1 MKKPFVYG
9 ELAEDENFIDRID
22 DRSQLKTFLCNG
34 INVTL
39 ISPRRWGK
47 SSLVKAT
54 MKEIMD
60 ERNDTVVCF
69 IDAFRLNSE
78 KEFYNAF
85 ASSVVNSVATTL
97 DKGMELVR
105 NYLKNFSARLKL
117 KGPLIDV
124 EVDLHQKDSA
134 INVEE
139 LLNLPQKLAQERGM
153 HVIVCIDEFQKLAEF
168 PEWKSMEGMLRSVWQ
183 QQQDVTYCLYG
194 SKRHM
199 LMDIFTNS
207 NKPFYRFGQTLY
219 LKKIESRYWIEYIVN
234 TFRETGKE
242 ISEEYAARIC
252 STMENHSWYVQQF
265 SFFIWAATDTVVTEE
280 IMQRQLQSVLDTN
293 MPVFEAETE
302 RLAASQVAML
312 RAVADGEQRLNSADA
327 VSKYHLGGP
336 QSITRNKSVL
346 IRMDILEKQDGK
358 LVFVDP
364 LYKLWFMK
372 TFSL

>member
-1 MKKPFVYG
+1 MRKPFVYG

-22 DRSQLKTFLCNG
+22 DRRQLKTFLCNG

-54 MKEIMD
+54 MKEIMA
-60 ERNDTVVCF
+60 ERSDTVVCF

-78 KEFYNAF
+78 TEFYNAF
-85 ASSVVNSVATTL
+85 ASAVVNSVATTL

-124 EVDLHQKDSA
+124 EVDLRQKDSA

-139 LLNLPQKLAQERGM
+139 LLNLPQKLAEERGM
-153 HVIVCIDEFQKLAEF
+153 HFIVCIDEFQKLAEF

-219 LKKIESRYWIEYIVN
+219 LNKIESRYWIEYIVN

-252 STMENHSWYVQQF
+252 SIMENHSWYVQQF
-265 SFFIWAATDTVVTEE
+265 SFFVWAATDTVVTEE
-280 IMQRQLQSVLDTN
+280 IMQRQLQSVIDTN

-364 LYKLWFMK
+364 LYKLWFMRN
-372 TFSL
+372 FSL

>member
-9 ELAEDENFIDRID
+9 ELAENENFIDRIE
-22 DRSQLKTFLCNG
+22 DRKQLKTFLCNG
-34 INVTL
+34 VNTMI

-47 SSLVKAT
+47 SSLVKTT
-54 MKEIMD
+54 MKEI
-60 ERNDTVVCF
+60 EAEHCNTVACF

-78 KEFYNAF
+78 SEFYNAF

-97 DKGMELVR
+97 DKGMDLVR
-105 NYLKNFSARLKL
+105 SYMRNLSARFKI
-117 KGPLIDV
+117 KGPFIEV
-124 EVDLHQKDSA
+124 EVDLKQKESPV
-134 INVEE
+134 NVED
-139 LLNLPQKLAQERGM
+139 LLNLPQKLAKEKGL
-153 HVIVCIDEFQKLAEF
+153 HIIVCIDEFQKLAEF

-219 LKKIESRYWIEYIVN
+219 LKKIETHYWIEYIVS

-242 ISEEYAARIC
+242 ISEDNAAMIC
-252 STMENHSWYVQQF
+252 NTMENHSWYVQQF
-265 SFFIWAATDTVVTEE
+265 SFFVWAATDTVATED
-280 IMQRQLQSVLDTN
+280 IIQRQLQAVLDTN
-293 MPVFEAETE
+293 LPVFEAETD

-312 RAVADGEQRLNSADA
+312 RAVADGEQRLNSSE
-327 VSKYHLGGP
+327 VVKRYSLGGP
-336 QSITRNKSVL
+336 QTITRNKSVL
-346 IRMDILEKQDGK
+346 TRMDILEKQNGN

-364 LYKLWFMK
+364 LYRLWFK
-372 TFSL
+372 RTFC

>member
-9 ELAEDENFIDRID
+9 ELAENENFIDRIE
-22 DRSQLKTFLCNG
+22 DRKQLKTFLCNG
-34 INVTL
+34 VNTMI

-47 SSLVKAT
+47 SSLVKTT
-54 MKEIMD
+54 MKEI
-60 ERNDTVVCF
+60 EAEHCNTVACF

-78 KEFYNAF
+78 SEFYNAF

-97 DKGMELVR
+97 DKGMDLVR
-105 NYLKNFSARLKL
+105 SYMRNLSARFKI
-117 KGPLIDV
+117 KGPFIEV
-124 EVDLHQKDSA
+124 EVDLKQKESPV
-134 INVEE
+134 NVED
-139 LLNLPQKLAQERGM
+139 LLNLPQKLAKEKGL
-153 HVIVCIDEFQKLAEF
+153 HIIVCIDEFQKLAEF

-219 LKKIESRYWIEYIVN
+219 LKKIESHYWIEYIVS

-242 ISEEYAARIC
+242 ISEDNAAMIC
-252 STMENHSWYVQQF
+252 NTMENHSWYVQQL
-265 SFFIWAATDTVVTEE
+265 SFFVWAATDTVATED
-280 IMQRQLQSVLDTN
+280 IIQRQLQAVLDTN
-293 MPVFEAETE
+293 LPVFEAETD

-312 RAVADGEQRLNSADA
+312 RAVADGEQRLNSSE
-327 VSKYHLGGP
+327 VVKRYSLGGP
-336 QSITRNKSVL
+336 QTITRNKSVL
-346 IRMDILEKQDGK
+346 TRMDILEKQNGN

-364 LYKLWFMK
+364 LYRLWFK
-372 TFSL
+372 RTFC

>member
-1 MKKPFVYG
+1 MRKPFVYG

-22 DRSQLKTFLCNG
+22 DRRQLKTFLCNG

-54 MKEIMD
+54 MKEIMA
-60 ERNDTVVCF
+60 ERSDTVVCF

-78 KEFYNAF
+78 TEFYNAF

-124 EVDLHQKDSA
+124 EVDLRQKDSA

-139 LLNLPQKLAQERGM
+139 LLNLPQKLAEERGM
-153 HVIVCIDEFQKLAEF
+153 HFIVCIDEFQKLAEF

-219 LKKIESRYWIEYIVN
+219 LNKIESRYWIEYIVN

-252 STMENHSWYVQQF
+252 SIMENHSWYVQQF
-265 SFFIWAATDTVVTEE
+265 SFFVWAATDTVVTEE

-312 RAVADGEQRLNSADA
+312 RAVADGEQRLNSADV

-364 LYKLWFMK
+364 LYKLWFMRN
-372 TFSL
+372 FSL

>member
-9 ELAEDENFIDRID
+9 ELAENENFIDRIE
-22 DRSQLKTFLCNG
+22 DRQQLKTFLCNG
-34 INVTL
+34 VNVTI

-54 MKEIMD
+54 MKEI
-60 ERNDTVVCF
+60 EAEHSDTVACF

-85 ASSVVNSVATTL
+85 ASAVVNSVATTL

-105 NYLKNFSARLKL
+105 SYLKNLSAKFKL
-117 KGPLIDV
+117 KGPFIEV
-124 EVDLHQKDSA
+124 ELDLQQKESPM
-134 INVEE
+134 NVEE
-139 LLNLPQKLAQERGM
+139 LLNLPQRLAEEKGL
-153 HVIVCIDEFQKLAEF
+153 HVIVCIDEFQKLADF
-168 PEWKSMEGMLRSVWQ
+168 PEWRGMEGMLRSVWQ

-219 LKKIESRYWIEYIVN
+219 LQKIESQYWIDYIVK

-242 ISEEYAARIC
+242 ISEDNAAMIC
-252 STMENHSWYVQQF
+252 RTMENHSWYVQQF
-265 SFFIWAATDTVVTEE
+265 SFFVWAATDTVATEE
-280 IMQRQLQSVLDTN
+280 IIQRQLQAVLDTN
-293 MPVFEAETE
+293 MPVFESETDS
-302 RLAASQVAML
+302 LAASQIAML
-312 RAVADGEQRLNSADA
+312 RAVADGEQRLNSAE
-327 VSKYHLGGP
+327 VVRRYSLGAP
-336 QSITRNKSVL
+336 QTITRNKSVL
-346 IRMDILEKQDGK
+346 RRLDILEKQGAD

-364 LYKLWFMK
+364 LYKLWFK
-372 TFSL
+372 RTFC

>member
-9 ELAEDENFIDRID
+9 ELAENENFIDRIE
-22 DRSQLKTFLCNG
+22 DRKQLKTFLCNG
-34 INVTL
+34 VNTMI

-47 SSLVKAT
+47 SLLVKTT
-54 MKEIMD
+54 MKEI
-60 ERNDTVVCF
+60 EAEHCNTVACF

-78 KEFYNAF
+78 SEFYNAF

-97 DKGMELVR
+97 DKGMDLVR
-105 NYLKNFSARLKL
+105 SYMRNLSARFKI
-117 KGPLIDV
+117 KGPFIEV
-124 EVDLHQKDSA
+124 EVDLKQKESPV
-134 INVEE
+134 NVED
-139 LLNLPQKLAQERGM
+139 LLNLPQKLAKEKGL
-153 HVIVCIDEFQKLAEF
+153 HIIVCIDEFQKLAEF

-219 LKKIESRYWIEYIVN
+219 LKKIESHYWIEYIVS

-242 ISEEYAARIC
+242 ISEDNAAMIC
-252 STMENHSWYVQQF
+252 NTMENHSWYVQQF
-265 SFFIWAATDTVVTEE
+265 SFFVWAATDTVATED
-280 IMQRQLQSVLDTN
+280 IIQRQLQAVLDTN
-293 MPVFEAETE
+293 LPVFEAETD

-312 RAVADGEQRLNSADA
+312 RAVADGEQRLNSSE
-327 VSKYHLGGP
+327 VVKRYSLGGP
-336 QSITRNKSVL
+336 QTITRNKSVL
-346 IRMDILEKQDGK
+346 TRMDILEKQNGN

-364 LYKLWFMK
+364 LYRLWFK
-372 TFSL
+372 RTFC

>member
-1 MKKPFVYG
+1 MRKPFVYG

-22 DRSQLKTFLCNG
+22 DRRQLKTFLCNG

-54 MKEIMD
+54 MKEIMA
-60 ERNDTVVCF
+60 ERSDTVVCF

-78 KEFYNAF
+78 TEFYNAF
-85 ASSVVNSVATTL
+85 ASAVVNSVATTL

-124 EVDLHQKDSA
+124 EIDLRQKDSA

-139 LLNLPQKLAQERGM
+139 LLNLPQKLAEERGM
-153 HVIVCIDEFQKLAEF
+153 HFIVCIDEFQKLAEF

-199 LMDIFTNS
+199 LIDIFTNS

-219 LKKIESRYWIEYIVN
+219 LNKIESRYWIEYIVN

-280 IMQRQLQSVLDTN
+280 IMQRQLQSVIDTN

-312 RAVADGEQRLNSADA
+312 RAVADGEQRLNSADV

-364 LYKLWFMK
+364 LYKLWFMRN
-372 TFSL
+372 FSL

>member
-54 MKEIMD
+54 MKEIMA

-117 KGPLIDV
+117 KGSLIDV
-124 EVDLHQKDSA
+124 EVDLHLKDSA

-153 HVIVCIDEFQKLAEF
+153 RVIVCIDEFQKLAEF

>member
-9 ELAEDENFIDRID
+9 ELAENENFIDRIE
-22 DRSQLKTFLCNG
+22 DRKQLKTFLCNG
-34 INVTL
+34 VNTMI

-47 SSLVKAT
+47 SSLVKTT
-54 MKEIMD
+54 MKEI
-60 ERNDTVVCF
+60 EAEHCNTVACL

-78 KEFYNAF
+78 SEFYNAF

-97 DKGMELVR
+97 DKGMDLVR
-105 NYLKNFSARLKL
+105 SYMRNLSARFKI
-117 KGPLIDV
+117 KGPFIEV
-124 EVDLHQKDSA
+124 EVDLKQKESPV
-134 INVEE
+134 NVED
-139 LLNLPQKLAQERGM
+139 LLNLPQKLAKEKGL
-153 HVIVCIDEFQKLAEF
+153 HIIVCIDEFQKLAEF

-219 LKKIESRYWIEYIVN
+219 LKKIESHYWIEYIVS

-242 ISEEYAARIC
+242 ISEDNAAMIC
-252 STMENHSWYVQQF
+252 NTMENHSWYVQQF
-265 SFFIWAATDTVVTEE
+265 SFFVWAATDTVATED
-280 IMQRQLQSVLDTN
+280 IIQRQLQAVLDTN
-293 MPVFEAETE
+293 LPVFEAETD

-312 RAVADGEQRLNSADA
+312 RAVADGEQRLNSSE
-327 VSKYHLGGP
+327 VVKRYSLGGP
-336 QSITRNKSVL
+336 QTITRNKSVL
-346 IRMDILEKQDGK
+346 TRMDILEKQNGN

-364 LYKLWFMK
+364 LYRLWFK
-372 TFSL
+372 RTFC

>member
-9 ELAEDENFIDRID
+9 ELAENENFIDRIE
-22 DRSQLKTFLCNG
+22 DRKQLKTFLCNG
-34 INVTL
+34 VNTMI

-47 SSLVKAT
+47 SSLVKTT
-54 MKEIMD
+54 MKEI
-60 ERNDTVVCF
+60 EAEHCNTVACF

-78 KEFYNAF
+78 SEFYNAF

-97 DKGMELVR
+97 DKGMDLVR
-105 NYLKNFSARLKL
+105 SYMRNLSARFKI
-117 KGPLIDV
+117 KGPFI
-124 EVDLHQKDSA
+124 EVDVDLKQKESPV
-134 INVEE
+134 NVED
-139 LLNLPQKLAQERGM
+139 LLNLPQKLAKEKGL
-153 HVIVCIDEFQKLAEF
+153 HIIVCIDEFQKLAEF

-219 LKKIESRYWIEYIVN
+219 LKKIESHYWIEYIVS

-242 ISEEYAARIC
+242 ISEDNAAMIC
-252 STMENHSWYVQQF
+252 NTMENHSWYVQQL
-265 SFFIWAATDTVVTEE
+265 SFFVWAATDTVATED
-280 IMQRQLQSVLDTN
+280 IIQRQLQAVLDTN
-293 MPVFEAETE
+293 LPVFEAETD

-312 RAVADGEQRLNSADA
+312 RAVADGEQRLNSSE
-327 VSKYHLGGP
+327 VVKRYSLGGP
-336 QSITRNKSVL
+336 QTITRNKSVL
-346 IRMDILEKQDGK
+346 TRMDILEKQNGN

-364 LYKLWFMK
+364 LYRLWFK
-372 TFSL
+372 RTFC

>member
-54 MKEIMD
+54 MKEIMA

>member
-124 EVDLHQKDSA
+124 EVDLHLKDSA

-153 HVIVCIDEFQKLAEF
+153 RVIVCIDEFQKLAEF

-312 RAVADGEQRLNSADA
+312 RAVADGEQHLNSADA